1 MQSPLSSKMRE
12 KVPALIAD
20 VKRTDLLLFLVI
32 FVTVL
37 SVTPLLIW
45 GGVSMGFSYILGA
58 LAALV
63 VAALVVKWPLAGLYV
78 VAGCVVLVEREPL
91 PTGPIITDQLY
102 VYYWPPNFTELIERP
117 IGFLLLFIL
126 LVLVSHRLAKRQRVL
141 WGGPLLLPFI
151 GFLLA
156 VAWGIVHGLQ
166 TGGDF
171 KIIVLEVRPF
181 WYLFMAYLL
190 AYNLL
195 LQKRHIRA
203 FFWLIILGAGVKGL
217 QGTYI
222 YLIKLHGDLTNY
234 HEIMEHED
242 SYFFVAV
249 LLLLI
254 IFCLHYRYRPQ
265 MYALL
270 LILPTML
277 IALVAN
283 QRRAD
288 YLAFLVGLGIA
299 WVLIFLIKPQA
310 RKQLAI
316 LGICTL
322 LLATGYVFAFAHT
335 SGAIGQPARAI
346 TSILNPSSANAA
358 DASSDLYRAIEDAD
372 LKYTVKQDP
381 ILGWG
386 FGKQFLQPTPLP
398 VLTSPDY
405 QYVPHNTI
413 YWVWMR
419 LGAIGYTLMW
429 YLFGAAIV
437 RGCLIVRQLRDT
449 YLQGVAIFIVAA
461 TVMEI
466 IVSYADYQ
474 LFWYR
479 NVLYTGLLLGM
490 LMRLPA
496 LDEAAAEEK
505 EPVARETLNSIRAV
519 ATPQR
524 GGKRA

>member
-1 MQSPLSSKMRE
+1 MQSSLASQMR
-12 KVPALIAD
+12 KTVPALIAD
-20 VKRTDLLLFLVI
+20 TKRSNLLLFLGI
-32 FVTVL
+32 FITVL
-37 SVTPLLIW
+37 SVTPLLVW
-45 GGVSMGFSYILGA
+45 GGTTIGFSYILGVPVA
-58 LAALV
+58 LMI
-63 VAALVVKWPLAGLYV
+63 AALVVKWPLAGLYV

-102 VYYWPPNFTELIERP
+102 VYYWPPNLTALIERP

-126 LVLVSHRLAKRQRVL
+126 LVLMSHRLTKRQRAL

-181 WYLFMAYLL
+181 WYLFIAYLL

-203 FFWLIILGAGVKGL
+203 FFWLAILGAGVKGI
-217 QGTYI
+217 QGAYI
-222 YLIKLHGDLTNY
+222 YLIALHGNLTNY
-234 HEIMEHED
+234 HEILEHED
-242 SYFFVAV
+242 SYFFVAI

-254 IFCLHYRYRPQ
+254 IFYLHYRYRPQ
-265 MYALL
+265 MYAIL

-283 QRRAD
+283 QRRTD
-288 YLAFLVGLGIA
+288 YLAFLIGLGIA
-299 WVLIFLIKPQA
+299 WVLIFLIKPEA

-316 LGICTL
+316 LGICSL
-322 LLATGYVFAFAHT
+322 LLSTGYVLAFSHA
-335 SGAIGQPARAI
+335 SGAIGEPARAI

-358 DASSDLYRAIEDAD
+358 DASSNLYRQIEDSD

-386 FGKQFLQPTPLP
+386 FGKQFLQPIPLP

-405 QYVPHNTI
+405 LYVPHNTI

-419 LGAIGYTLMW
+419 LGAIGYLLMW

-437 RGCLIVRQLRDT
+437 RGCLIARQLRDP
-449 YLQGVAIFIVAA
+449 YLQVVAIFIVAA

-466 IVSYADYQ
+466 IVAYADYQ

-490 LMRLPA
+490 LMKLPA
-496 LDEAAAEEK
+496 LDMDEEK
-505 EPVARETLNSIRAV
+505 EELTDETVSSIGSSAPASV
-519 ATPQR
+519 VS
-524 GGKRA
+524 KRA